1 MDTLTPST
9 AIFIL
14 VGLLFLSGF
23 FSASETALMAINRY
37 RLRHLARSGVKPAK
51 RVLSL
56 IDKPDRL
63 LGTILIGNT
72 FANIMASAVATMVA
86 IHFWGEVGVAFA
98 TIALT
103 LFILIFGEIAPK
115 TLAVMH
121 AQKFSFVISR
131 PIQIIFYVLY
141 PIVWL
146 ATYIS
151 NNLLRLFGVNL
162 QHAHSDRLSSEELR
176 SVVAEST
183 GKITAH
189 HQEMLLRILDLEK
202 MTVNDVMIPRNKIIS
217 IDMEDSLEDIHQQ
230 LLTCNM
236 KDVPVYQ
243 DDINEV
249 KGILPVFAALD
260 LFFQNKATKEALL
273 ALTEEPYF
281 IPEETLL
288 SVQMKNFKAKDHNH
302 GFVVDEYGDIL
313 GLVSLG
319 NIVHEIVGE
328 LALEKSDEDVLV
340 QKQNDGSYIIAGSI
354 HIRELNRLMH
364 WHFPSDGPRT
374 LSGLVTEYLETMPQ
388 EQTCLELA
396 DYRIEVLT
404 VEGNKI
410 SLLKVEPKVKNL
422 P

>member
-1 MDTLTPST
+1 M
-9 AIFIL
+9 
-14 VGLLFLSGF
+14 
-23 FSASETALMAINRY
+23 
-37 RLRHLARSGVKPAK
+37 
-51 RVLSL
+51 
-56 IDKPDRL
+56 
-63 LGTILIGNT
+63 
-72 FANIMASAVATMVA
+72 
-86 IHFWGEVGVAFA
+86 
-98 TIALT
+98 
-103 LFILIFGEIAPK
+103 
-115 TLAVMH
+115 
-121 AQKFSFVISR
+121 
-131 PIQIIFYVLY
+131 
-141 PIVWL
+141 
-146 ATYIS
+146 
-151 NNLLRLFGVNL
+151 
-162 QHAHSDRLSSEELR
+162 
-176 SVVAEST
+176 AEST